1 MVLYNCRV
9 CNTELQSGKCL
20 NGDCALFNYEQ
31 EEKPKSFFPTK
42 TSIETFQQQV
52 ELKVS
57 TESQGSSS
65 LLGIINL
72 VVFAISAFGSLL
84 SILFSFNQC
93 SDPTGYCQEYSQF
106 TNWIQLTVSVAYLLI
121 SLLIFAFI
129 ASFDNYVNR
138 KK

>member
-1 MVLYNCRV
+1 MNNCVSCKKPLDGEGFCTNMSCKIIYNQKSDENQSTTKSVL
-9 CNTELQSGKCL
+9 
-20 NGDCALFNYEQ
+20 
-31 EEKPKSFFPTK
+31 KS
-42 TSIETFQQQV
+42 
-52 ELKVS
+52 KVI

-93 SDPTGYCQEYSQF
+93 SDPTGYCEEYSQF

-121 SLLIFAFI
+121 SLLIFVFI
-129 ASFDNYVNR
+129 ASFDQYVSR

>member
-1 MVLYNCRV
+1 MNNCVSCKKPLDGEGFCTNMSCKIIYNQKSDENQSTTKSVL
-9 CNTELQSGKCL
+9 
-20 NGDCALFNYEQ
+20 
-31 EEKPKSFFPTK
+31 KS
-42 TSIETFQQQV
+42 
-52 ELKVS
+52 KVI

-93 SDPTGYCQEYSQF
+93 SDPTGYCEEYSQF
-106 TNWIQLTVSVAYLLI
+106 TNWIKLTVSVAYLLI

-129 ASFDNYVNR
+129 ASFDQYVSR

>member
-1 MVLYNCRV
+1 MNNCVSCKKPLDGEGFCTNMSCKIIYNQKSDENQSTTKSVL
-9 CNTELQSGKCL
+9 
-20 NGDCALFNYEQ
+20 
-31 EEKPKSFFPTK
+31 KS
-42 TSIETFQQQV
+42 
-52 ELKVS
+52 KVI

-93 SDPTGYCQEYSQF
+93 SDPTGYCEEYSQF

-129 ASFDNYVNR
+129 ASFDQYVSR